1 MDESPLAGRIV
12 VVTRPAPGTLA
23 ERLAA
28 AGATV
33 EHVPLIAVGPPS
45 DGGVAL
51 HAALRDLASFE
62 WLVVTSANGAAA
74 VGDAAA
80 HAPTVRV
87 AAVGAATAAAL
98 EACTGRAVDLVPDVA
113 NSDGLLAA
121 FPPPASRL
129 LLAQANRADDR
140 LASGLRAAGHDV
152 VAVEAYTTLPRH
164 PDDRQLSVLGSADAI
179 VLASGSAVEAW
190 VQTASASSPDGVART
205 AGAVV
210 TIGQRTADVAAANG
224 LAVAAVAGAPTD
236 EAILSAVV
244 GALAVR

>member
-45 DGGVAL
+45 DGGLAL

-121 FPPPASRL
+121 FPPPPSRV

-140 LASGLRAAGHDV
+140 LANGLRAAGHDV
-152 VAVEAYTTLPRH
+152 VAVEAYATTPAAPRRSATLRARLGRR
-164 PDDRQLSVLGSADAI
+164 DRVGKWISSRGLG
-179 VLASGSAVEAW
+179 
-190 VQTASASSPDGVART
+190 
-205 AGAVV
+205 AGR
-210 TIGQRTADVAAANG
+210 Q
-224 LAVAAVAGAPTD
+224 
-236 EAILSAVV
+236 
-244 GALAVR
+244 